1 MKRSFTLLLTLAV
14 GLWISSLSA
23 AAQGRGSKPMSTGIE
38 RAESTASAKGQQHG
52 IENAEAKQRV
62 HKHAKKAKV
71 KKAGKK
77 LAKGKNKTKRA

>member
-1 MKRSFTLLLTLAV
+1 MKRSFMLLLTLAV

-38 RAESTASAKGQQHG
+38 HAESTASANGQRG
-52 IENAEAKQRV
+52 IEKVEAKQSV

-71 KKAGKK
+71 KKDGKK
-77 LAKGKNKTKRA
+77 LEKGKNKTKRA

>member
-14 GLWISSLSA
+14 ALWISSLSA
-23 AAQGRGSKPMSTGIE
+23 AAQRRPASTGIE
-38 RAESTASAKGQQHG
+38 HAEYTASAKGQQHG
-52 IENAEAKQRV
+52 IENAEAKQGV

>member
-14 GLWISSLSA
+14 GLWVSSLSA
-23 AAQGRGSKPMSTGIE
+23 AAQGRGNQPATTGIE
-38 RAESTASAKGQQHG
+38 HAELKASPKGQRG
-52 IENAEAKQRV
+52 IENAEAKQSV

-71 KKAGKK
+71 KKTGKK

>member
-1 MKRSFTLLLTLAV
+1 MKRSFTLLLTLVVA
-14 GLWISSLSA
+14 LWISSLSA

-38 RAESTASAKGQQHG
+38 HAETTASVNGQRG
-52 IENAEAKQRV
+52 VDKAEAKQSV

-77 LAKGKNKTKRA
+77 LGKGKNKTKRA

>member
-1 MKRSFTLLLTLAV
+1 MKRSFTLLLTLLV

-23 AAQGRGSKPMSTGIE
+23 AAQGRGGKPISTGIE
-38 RAESTASAKGQQHG
+38 HAETTASTNGQRG
-52 IENAEAKQRV
+52 IEKAEAKQSV

>member
-1 MKRSFTLLLTLAV
+1 MKRFFMLLLTLAV
-14 GLWISSLSA
+14 GLWITSLSA
-23 AAQGRGSKPMSTGIE
+23 AAQRRPASTGLE
-38 RAESTASAKGQQHG
+38 HAESRASLKGQQHG
-52 IENAEAKQRV
+52 IENAEAKQSV

>member
-1 MKRSFTLLLTLAV
+1 MKRSFTLLLMLAV

-38 RAESTASAKGQQHG
+38 HAESTANANGQRG
-52 IENAEAKQRV
+52 IEKAEAKQSV